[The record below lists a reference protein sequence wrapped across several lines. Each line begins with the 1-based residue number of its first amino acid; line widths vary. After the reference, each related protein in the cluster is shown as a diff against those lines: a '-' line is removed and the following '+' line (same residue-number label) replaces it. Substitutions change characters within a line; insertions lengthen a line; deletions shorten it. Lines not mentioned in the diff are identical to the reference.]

1 MANAY
6 STDLR
11 ERVVLTIDEGASC
24 HESAEIHRVSVS
36 SAIRWHQSWRCSG
49 SVEAKPSGGSH
60 SPLDDHVEEILAII
74 QEQNDRTLDEI
85 VAEMQRRRLPGSR
98 TALFRFLGRHGITR
112 KKRFCMPVS
121 RKGQTSHAPGGAG
134 SASKAFSTRRAW
146 SL

>member
-11 ERVVLTIDEGASC
+11 ERVVLTINEGASC

-36 SAIRWHQSWRCSG
+36 SAIRWYQSGRCSG

-60 SPLDDHVEEILAII
+60 SPLDDHAEAILTII
-74 QEQNDRTLDEI
+74 EEQNDRTLDEI
-85 VAEMQRRRLPGSR
+85 VAEMHRRRLPGSR

-112 KKRFCMPVS
+112 KKRSCMPVS
-121 RKGQTSHAPGGAG
+121 EKGQMWQGRGSAG
-134 SASKAFSTRRAW
+134 SASKAFSTRRVW
-146 SL
+146 SS